1 MREPYIDHLC
11 LVTVPEKYLMS
22 KDRRTI
28 DSRYREDVLRHAQF
42 QAEAT
47 ISTDATKWD
56 RYPFLWQRNRL
67 LVKIGCHE

>member
-1 MREPYIDHLC
+1 MRQPHIEHLG
-11 LVTVPEKYLMS
+11 LVTVLGKYLM
-22 KDRRTI
+22 RRDGRGM
-28 DSRYREDVLRHAQF
+28 DSRYCEDVVRHFRF

-47 ISTDATKWD
+47 ASTDATKWD